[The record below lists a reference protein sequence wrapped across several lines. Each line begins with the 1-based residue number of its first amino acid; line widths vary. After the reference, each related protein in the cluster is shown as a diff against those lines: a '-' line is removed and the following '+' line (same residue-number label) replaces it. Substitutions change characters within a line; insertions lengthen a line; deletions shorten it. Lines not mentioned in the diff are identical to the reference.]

1 LPTIFARKQAD
12 AGGLFSYGTSLREA
26 ARAMAPYVDKILKG
40 ADPVIL
46 PIRVVLKHELV
57 INLQTARI
65 IGVTIPDALIKRADQ
80 VTQ

>member
-1 LPTIFARKQAD
+1 
-12 AGGLFSYGTSLREA
+12 
-26 ARAMAPYVDKILKG
+26 MAPYVDKILKG
-40 ADPVIL
+40 ADPGNL
-46 PIRVVLKHELV
+46 PIRAVLKHELV